1 MPQKL
6 PGIPVSADCA
16 SVAITPASQTALH
29 LAKTLQRKFQADG
42 YGCTVVSDLPAAYLY
57 GQHICTRTRLVLPRI
72 STWARHTQTDVWI
85 FCTERKPDCDQS
97 IQIKASGVLI
107 LGETETEISQEL
119 AKEEVDELYDFLLQ
133 S

>member
-1 MPQKL
+1 MYRGFGL
-6 PGIPVSADCA
+6 AGGLSLWGSISVPGREWH
-16 SVAITPASQTALH
+16 TQN
-29 LAKTLQRKFQADG
+29 F
-42 YGCTVVSDLPAAYLY
+42 YL
-57 GQHICTRTRLVLPRI
+57 GP
-72 STWARHTQTDVWI
+72 HTQTDVWI